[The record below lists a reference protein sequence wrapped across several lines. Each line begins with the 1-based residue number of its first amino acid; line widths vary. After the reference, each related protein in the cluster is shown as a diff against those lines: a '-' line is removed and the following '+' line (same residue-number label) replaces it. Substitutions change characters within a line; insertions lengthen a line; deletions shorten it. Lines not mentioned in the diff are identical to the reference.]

1 MGKIS
6 NVQRENELIG
16 LFMLSR
22 NAIDIA
28 IEENFT
34 AEECVNKNNLEILQ
48 IILME
53 SRANPDFIPSS
64 HFIIDKL
71 ELQKDKDIKELQL
84 KLNRF
89 KKMIEREVVNDEQYK
104 DITKRNILKL
114 RDLYTKRKVINVLKN
129 GLDSIDLPAREF
141 ISDIQKGLNNIEI
154 DDGMILEISIHS
166 GFQTIKE
173 EMKYQMEN
181 NIEFGFRFG
190 LRDFDKMTQ
199 DQIARGTFTYIVGR
213 PSNYKTGTAL
223 NLAQNAAM
231 EGTPAA
237 ILSCEMTVS
246 DVYRRILSR
255 VTGITMKQLKN
266 PKELTAE
273 QWQQL
278 DFAIE
283 KVKEWP
289 LYVIDASKMNIGQ
302 YDSVVVYLKTVY
314 GVELLFQDY
323 FQLIRT
329 RKGIIPTEEG
339 EFGTISEE
347 LRSIAKTHGIAL
359 IALSQANR
367 GCEQRDD
374 KRPTMK
380 DIRST
385 GKAEMDAHNIFYV
398 YRDEFYYG
406 SKSEIP
412 AHMEIGALKIREG
425 ELRKALFHFNGAKA
439 TIGNADPLMVIDKDR
454 DYIGGGGMAE

>member
-6 NVQRENELIG
+6 NIQRERELIG

-22 NAIDIA
+22 EALDIA
-28 IEENFT
+28 IASNFT
-34 AEECVNKNNLEILQ
+34 AEECVNQDNMNILQ
-48 IILME
+48 NILIE
-53 SRANPDFIPSS
+53 ARAREDFIPSS
-64 HFIIDKL
+64 HFIIDSL
-71 ELQKDKDIKELQL
+71 ELKKEKEIKNTQLQL
-84 KLNRF
+84 NRY
-89 KKMIEREVVNDEQYK
+89 KKMVEREIVNDAQYK
-104 DITKRNILKL
+104 DITERNILKL

-141 ISDIQKGLNNIEI
+141 ISDIQKGLNNVEI
-154 DDGMILEISIHS
+154 NDGMILEISIHS
-166 GFQTIKE
+166 GFKDIKE
-173 EMKYQMEN
+173 EMIYQMEN
-181 NIEFGFRFG
+181 DIEFGFRFG

-199 DQIARGTFTYIVGR
+199 DQIARATLTYIVGR
-213 PSNYKTGTAL
+213 PSNYKTGTLL
-223 NLAQNAAM
+223 NLLQNAAM
-231 EGTPAA
+231 EGIPAA
-237 ILSCEMTVS
+237 ILSCEMKVS

-255 VTGITMKQLKN
+255 VTGIPMKKLKK
-266 PKELTAE
+266 PKELTPHEWGA
-273 QWQQL
+273 L
-278 DFAIE
+278 DVAIE
-283 KVKEWP
+283 KVREWP

-302 YDSVVVYLKTVY
+302 YDSVVSYLKTVY
-314 GVELLFQDY
+314 GVELIGQDY

-329 RKGIIPTEEG
+329 RKGMIPTEEG

-347 LRSIAKTHGIAL
+347 LRDIAKNNDIAM

-367 GCEQRDD
+367 SCENRDD

-406 SKSEIP
+406 HKSEIP
-412 AHMEIGALKIREG
+412 NHMEIGALKIREG
-425 ELRKALFHFNGAKA
+425 ELRKALFHFNGAQA
-439 TIGNADPLMVIDKDR
+439 TIGNVDPLAVMDKSS